1 MTSIR
6 VTPPTTQQ
14 SGGRGGGGGGGAVV
28 FFENR
33 IESDPIEWE
42 GHSSTWNVFTFFC
55 FRVCFFVVVG
65 FFFVWFSSRTLS
77 RCVCLL
83 PLRGHRSI
91 NWTVIFL
98 FVVFLSVLGSC
109 VLLGLAFVFLLFLS
123 NCGANLIRCRGEGE
137 TRTPDVA
144 YVREKK
150 DNRKRK

>member
-14 SGGRGGGGGGGAVV
+14 SGGRGGGGGGAVV

-65 FFFVWFSSRTLS
+65 FFCLIFFPDTFSV
-77 RCVCLL
+77 CVSLATSGP
-83 PLRGHRSI
+83 PL
-91 NWTVIFL
+91 N
-98 FVVFLSVLGSC
+98 
-109 VLLGLAFVFLLFLS
+109 
-123 NCGANLIRCRGEGE
+123 
-137 TRTPDVA
+137 
-144 YVREKK
+144 
-150 DNRKRK
+150 